1 MSNPLNAFQT
11 APTPALKEAIAEEA
25 AEDAQAAEAEQKFL
39 KGEKSIPKSFK
50 GEIKYLAT
58 VELSKEITGNGI
70 GGHDRIIWDRRYRDQ
85 IGDARDKFNELVRR
99 GFTPYLVRKDG
110 SKANRPLDEFD
121 PDAEEIIMVAPT
133 AAG

>member
-1 MSNPLNAFQT
+1 MDE
-11 APTPALKEAIAEEA
+11 EAVEVAKSEA
-25 AEDAQAAEAEQKFL
+25 AERQFEA
-39 KGEKSIPKSFK
+39 GETPKTIPKTFK

-70 GGHDRIIWDRRYRDQ
+70 GGHDRIIWDRRFRDQ
-85 IGDARDKFNELVRR
+85 IGDARDKFQELVRR
-99 GFTPYLVRKDG
+99 GFTPYLVKKDG
-110 SKANRPLDEFD
+110 TKHNRPIDEFD

>member
-1 MSNPLNAFQT
+1 MPNLNSFP

-25 AEDAQAAEAEQKFL
+25 AEDAAAAVAERKAER
-39 KGEKSIPKSFK
+39 GEKTVPKSFG

-58 VELSKEITGNGI
+58 VELSKKITGNGI

-85 IGDARDKFNELVRR
+85 IGEAREKFNELVRL
-99 GFTPYLVRKDG
+99 GFTPYLTRKDG
-110 SKANRPLDEFD
+110 TKANSPLVEFD

>member
-1 MSNPLNAFQT
+1 MPNPLSAFQT
-11 APTPALKEAIAEEA
+11 SPTPALKKAIADEA
-25 AEDAQAAEAEQKFL
+25 AEDAKPAE
-39 KGEKSIPKSFK
+39 KSFK

-58 VELSKEITGNGI
+58 VELSKKITGNGI

-85 IGDARDKFNELVRR
+85 MGEAREKFNELVGL
-99 GFTPYLVRKDG
+99 GFIPYLVKKNG
-110 SKANRPLDEFD
+110 EKYNRPLEKDSRGRYEFD